1 VGPSIATDVKAEG
14 SRSAAAW
21 VDELNRERVDEEAE
35 RVVETRSHPKMRRL
49 RKIYGCPRAGNGDKI
64 TQPGRR
70 VVGESLVQSPTRWP
84 ANQS

>member
-1 VGPSIATDVKAEG
+1 MDGAVKGYVGPSIATDVKAEG

-49 RKIYGCPRAGNGDKI
+49 RKIRLSK
-64 TQPGRR
+64 GR
-70 VVGESLVQSPTRWP
+70 EW
-84 ANQS
+84 